1 MWPGVFSMSLSLS
14 PRILIQSAFAVS
26 LLLLP
31 GCGHWEEVDKA
42 VSAAT
47 RRGLGDYSGTL
58 DTANL
63 VPVSYANEPG
73 SAETLG
79 RTFKFAGPR
88 LVTLNTSSACRDSLP
103 GKPVATSEGTIS
115 KFSYSFLQMM
125 DQNTQGQTQLKLDYL
140 GYAGN
145 IKTDIKQKSLLAAKV
160 SLAQILAFPGSPN
173 WSEFENCCK
182 LTGTCGDYV
191 VSEMYQMSQSVKA
204 LAFNESNLQ
213 SAINASGNDALKALT
228 NISGTVDYVH
238 KSTQSTDLG
247 VDKTFWSHFGFR
259 QLPPVAEAP
268 LEGVFLSLEPNK
280 VDCSTSG
287 NKSIGLRLNLN
298 NAAGSEAERMLGYN
312 LAIPAGWENVS
323 LKNEALADRVL
334 IKNGELSC
342 RPSKGK
348 TCPPS
353 LEINITPPECNSV
366 QDLTRSDWKANLA
379 LYIPGSASTTGY
391 RAHQESTSTLVVPS
405 KLKNI
410 PEARLS
416 QSLLRV
422 DLTAGGEKSVNT
434 VMTIDTGDLTA
445 PQFRVIAPSV
455 NFAQVLVYPPN
466 QKKVEIEVAV
476 SPAICADFNLSPVL
490 HVPMQVIVWGKRPGA
505 VDTTLFE
512 VPPVNITVKPQCP
525 PKVKLNPTPTQP
537 VNADPPPAAVN

>member
-1 MWPGVFSMSLSLS
+1 MSLSLS
-14 PRILIQSAFAVS
+14 PRVLIQSACAVS

-31 GCGHWEEVDKA
+31 GCGHWDEVDKA

-103 GKPVATSEGTIS
+103 GKPVATTEGTIS

-125 DQNTQGQTQLKLDYL
+125 DQNAQGQAQLKLDYL

-259 QLPPVAEAP
+259 QLPPVSEAP

-280 VDCSTSG
+280 VDCSTTSG
-287 NKSIGLRLNLN
+287 NKTIGLRLSLN

-312 LAIPAGWENVS
+312 IAIPPGWENVS

-342 RPSKGK
+342 RPSKDK
-348 TCPPS
+348 TCPS
-353 LEINITPPECNSV
+353 ALEIHVSPPECSSV

-379 LYIPGSASTTGY
+379 LYIPGSTGTTGY
-391 RAHQESTSTLVVPS
+391 RAHHESAATLVVPS

-410 PEARLS
+410 PDASLS

-422 DLTAGGEKSVNT
+422 DLSSGQENSVRT
-434 VMTIDTGDLTA
+434 FLTINTGDLSA
-445 PQFRVIAPSV
+445 PQFRVIAPAV

-466 QKKVEIEVAV
+466 QKKVEVEVAV

-525 PKVKLNPTPTQP
+525 PKVKPNQTPAQPTSPGSG
-537 VNADPPPAAVN
+537 PAAVN

>member
-1 MWPGVFSMSLSLS
+1 MFFQFS
-14 PRILIQSAFAVS
+14 PRPMTHALFALS

-31 GCGHWEEVDKA
+31 GCGHWDEIDRA

-47 RRGLGDYSGTL
+47 KRGLGDYSGTL

-115 KFSYSFLQMM
+115 KFTYSFLQMM
-125 DQNTQGQTQLKLDYL
+125 DQNSQGGAQLKLDYL
-140 GYAGN
+140 GYSGN

-213 SAINASGNDALKALT
+213 SALNASGNDALKALT

-238 KSTQSTDLG
+238 KSSQSTDLG

-259 QLPPVAEAP
+259 QLPPVVEAP

-280 VDCSTSG
+280 VDCGTG
-287 NKSIGLRLNLN
+287 NKPIGLRLSLN

-312 LAIPAGWENVS
+312 IAIPPGWENVS
-323 LKNEALADRVL
+323 LKNEALADRVM

-342 RPSKGK
+342 RPSKDK
-348 TCPPS
+348 TCPTA
-353 LEINITPPECNSV
+353 LEINVAPPECGTV

-379 LYIPGSASTTGY
+379 LYIPGKADSTGY
-391 RAHQESTSTLVVPS
+391 RAHHESTATLVVPS

-410 PEARLS
+410 PEASLS

-422 DLTAGGEKSVNT
+422 DLASGRESSVRTFLN
-434 VMTIDTGDLTA
+434 INTGDLSS

-466 QKKVEIEVAV
+466 QKKVEVEVVV
-476 SPAICADFNLSPVL
+476 SPSICADFNLSPVL

-505 VDTTLFE
+505 SDTTLFE
-512 VPPVNITVKPQCP
+512 VPPVNISVKPLCP
-525 PKVKLNPTPTQP
+525 PKFKPTPEPVGQSGGQP
-537 VNADPPPAAVN
+537 TSAAPAATH